1 MVSEVLHAFIYSHA
15 IYSIPILPKA
25 ALLFASFLSPQTIP
39 SSMSMLYLPAKP
51 QVPRRKTRFRKR
63 CFLMAKQQKTRFY
76 ILGRCISMLLCWHDH
91 DLSD

>member
-1 MVSEVLHAFIYSHA
+1 
-15 IYSIPILPKA
+15 
-25 ALLFASFLSPQTIP
+25 
-39 SSMSMLYLPAKP
+39 MSMLYFPAKP
-51 QVPRRKTRFRKR
+51 RVPRRKTGFRKR